1 MNTDFTD
8 RVKEAARSVREHT
21 RFTPGV
27 GVILGSGLG
36 AFAEHVTGT
45 EIEYGKI
52 SGFPIPTV
60 MGHRGLLT
68 VTSSTAVMSGRFHYY
83 EGYTPDDVVL
93 PVAVLHA
100 MGVRQLI
107 ITNAAGGIRED
118 FEPGELVLLRDHL
131 NLMGMNPLRGPNH
144 DDLGPRFPDM
154 SGVYSAELRRVAR
167 RMADGEMREGVY
179 AGLSGPNYETP
190 AEVRM
195 LRGLG
200 ADMVGMST
208 VPEAIYASYLGM
220 EVLGISCI
228 TNMAAGILDA
238 PLDHA
243 EVVAIGRQVEPRFCA
258 LLSGVIDT
266 ISSE

>member
-8 RVKEAARSVREHT
+8 RVEKAATSVREHT
-21 RFTPGV
+21 HCTPAV

-45 EIEYGKI
+45 EIEYKQI

-60 MGHRGLLT
+60 AGHRGLLS
-68 VTSSTAVMSGRFHYY
+68 VASSVAVMSGRFHHY
-83 EGYTPDDVVL
+83 EGYTSDDVVL

-100 MGVRQLI
+100 IGVRRLI
-107 ITNAAGGIRED
+107 LTNAAGGIRED
-118 FEPGELVLLRDHL
+118 LEPGELVLLCDHL
-131 NLMGMNPLRGPNH
+131 NLMGMNPLRGPNI
-144 DDLGPRFPDM
+144 DELGPRFPDM

-167 RMADGEMREGVY
+167 SVADGEMREGVY
-179 AGLSGPNYETP
+179 AALSGPNYETP

-220 EVLGISCI
+220 EILGISCI

-243 EVVAIGRQVEPRFCA
+243 DVVAIGRQVAPRFCA
-258 LLSGVIDT
+258 LLSGVIDA